1 MSVGMTPSQLGGA
14 AADSPPPA
22 PSAPAAPA
30 PSAPAAS
37 PSPSAS
43 DVVRGP
49 TDGSEADARA
59 SLLQASQHA
68 QQQAGEPADADVE
81 SVVADAFEEPDP
93 WAEKIRGELTAKDI
107 VQKLKESDGLIPED
121 LLDLEHEYVYGEGE
135 GAERERMT
143 LRDALDLGHKERMQ
157 LRDYHRRLHE
167 VHTFEQRTVARARAI
182 ETAIKGLNNPDTMI
196 EDLMGLSVSEE
207 ALDAA
212 LRKYAAQK
220 IAYKNATPEQRAWL
234 DAQKKQ
240 RQDMLAL
247 QREVAELRTTKQQ
260 SEEAQFKQT
269 AQSAL
274 RTHMGEAFKKNGLNV
289 ASEYSREK
297 FHFFLERVCDG
308 KPPTREHIYQAA
320 LATKQ
325 DITTAEREDR
335 LAQAKAQNAR
345 QSGGKPLG
353 PRSAAAPAALKVS
366 AQANGRKRGFT
377 MSQLEDKIG

>member
-1 MSVGMTPSQLGGA
+1 MSVGLTPSQLGGA
-14 AADSPPPA
+14 AAESPPPA
-22 PSAPAAPA
+22 PSAPATPA
-30 PSAPAAS
+30 PSTPAAS
-37 PSPSAS
+37 PAPSTS

-68 QQQAGEPADADVE
+68 QQQAGETPEAEVE
-81 SVVADAFEEPDP
+81 SVVAEAFEEPDP
-93 WAEKIRGELTAKDI
+93 WAEKVRGELTAKDI
-107 VQKLKESDGLIPED
+107 IEKIKAADGVIPEE

-157 LRDYHRRLHE
+157 LRDYHRRVHE
-167 VHTFEQRTVARARAI
+167 VHNFEQQVVARARAV
-182 ETAIKGLNNPDTMI
+182 EAAIKGLNRQSMFD
-196 EDLMGLSVSEE
+196 DLQGLGVQEAEIEE
-207 ALDAA
+207 AI
-212 LRKYAAQK
+212 KEYARQK
-220 IAYKNATPEQRAWL
+220 IAYRNSTPEQRAWL
-234 DAQKKQ
+234 DAQKQQ
-240 RQDMLAL
+240 RAQVMAL
-247 QREVAELRTTKQQ
+247 QREVAELRSVKEQG
-260 SEEAQFKQT
+260 EAQQFQQQAKST
-269 AQSAL
+269 L
-274 RTHMGEAFKKNGLNV
+274 RTHMGEAFKKHGLNV
-289 ASEYSREK
+289 GSEYAKSK
-297 FHFFLERVCDG
+297 FQFFLERACDG

-353 PRSAAAPAALKVS
+353 PRSAAAPAALRVS

>member
-1 MSVGMTPSQLGGA
+1 MSVGFTPSQLGGA
-14 AADSPPPA
+14 AAESPPPA
-22 PSAPAAPA
+22 PSAPATPA

-37 PSPSAS
+37 PAPSAS

-68 QQQAGEPADADVE
+68 QQQAGETPEADVE
-81 SVVADAFEEPDP
+81 SVVAEAFEEPDP
-93 WAEKIRGELTAKDI
+93 WAEKVRGDLTAKDI
-107 VQKLKESDGLIPED
+107 IEKIKAADGVIPEE

-157 LRDYHRRLHE
+157 LRDYHRRVHE
-167 VHTFEQRTVARARAI
+167 VHNFEQQVVARARAV
-182 ETAIKGLNNPDTMI
+182 EAAIKGLNRQSMFD
-196 EDLMGLSVSEE
+196 DLQGLGVQEAEIEE
-207 ALDAA
+207 AI
-212 LRKYAAQK
+212 KEYARQK
-220 IAYKNATPEQRAWL
+220 IAYRNSTPEQRAWL
-234 DAQKKQ
+234 DAQKQQ
-240 RQDMLAL
+240 RAQVMAL
-247 QREVAELRTTKQQ
+247 QREVAELRSVKEQG
-260 SEEAQFKQT
+260 EAQQFQQQAKST
-269 AQSAL
+269 L
-274 RTHMGEAFKKNGLNV
+274 RTHMGEAFKKHGLNV
-289 ASEYSREK
+289 SSEYAKSK
-297 FHFFLERVCDG
+297 FQFFLERACDG

-345 QSGGKPLG
+345 QSGGRPLG